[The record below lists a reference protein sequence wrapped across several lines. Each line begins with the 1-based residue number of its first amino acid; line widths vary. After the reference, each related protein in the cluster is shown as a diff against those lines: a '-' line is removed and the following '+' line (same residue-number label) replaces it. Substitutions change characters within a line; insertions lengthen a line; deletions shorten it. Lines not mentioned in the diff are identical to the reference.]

1 LKKVRK
7 VKSEEEGMK
16 IAVLGITNEF
26 DCYDTGKPN
35 QGHVIMKT
43 QYIWEGQIAEI
54 QAEDY

>member
-1 LKKVRK
+1 
-7 VKSEEEGMK
+7 MK